1 MVLIEMNSECPSMVL
16 PISLIPCDG
25 EVDLLGWHDLVVLQ
39 YDVFSPGGLSVDSV
53 SDLELVA
60 LSSDNLEQ
68 STGLDGIALSDR
80 RGI

>member
-1 MVLIEMNSECPSMVL
+1 VN
-16 PISLIPCDG
+16 
-25 EVDLLGWHDLVVLQ
+25 LLGGHDLVVLQ
-39 YDVFSPGGLSVDSV
+39 DDVFSPGGLSIDSV
-53 SDLELVA
+53 SDLELVT